1 MAADAVLPPLNT
13 SDDPLSA
20 AVRARSFL
28 ALLATGRSVPAEALG
43 VPAGMGAADVRE
55 AIDGLRSA
63 GRITVDDNGI
73 NGSLG
78 LSVVPCRHR
87 IDLPQGRRYT
97 WCALDAV
104 GILGALGA
112 TGSITS
118 TSPDGEPVAVRFA
131 RGRPIGASGL
141 VILLPERG
149 SGPTVHTWCP
159 LVNFFAGPERA
170 RAWSDERELV
180 ATVVPLAEATTLA
193 TGLWRAAIDAACGA
207 GAWLTDNRHSAGI
220 TARSQQ

>member
-1 MAADAVLPPLNT
+1 MAAGAVLLSLNA

-28 ALLATGRSVPAEALG
+28 ALLANGRPVPAAALG
-43 VPAGMGAADVRE
+43 APAGMGVADVRK
-55 AIDGLRSA
+55 AIDTLVSA
-63 GRITVDDNGI
+63 GRITIDADGI

-104 GILGALGA
+104 GILGALRV

-118 TSPDGEPVAVRFA
+118 TSLDGGPVVARFVE
-131 RGRPIGASGL
+131 GRPVGPPGL

-149 SGPTVHTWCP
+149 PGPTVRTWCP
-159 LVNFFAGPERA
+159 LVNFFVGSELA
-170 RAWSDERELV
+170 RAWSDERGLV
-180 ATVVPLAEATTLA
+180 STIVPLDEATTLA
-193 TGLWRAAIDAACGA
+193 TGLWRDAIDAATGA
-207 GAWLTDNRHSAGI
+207 GSWSTDRRPATMG
-220 TARSQQ
+220 